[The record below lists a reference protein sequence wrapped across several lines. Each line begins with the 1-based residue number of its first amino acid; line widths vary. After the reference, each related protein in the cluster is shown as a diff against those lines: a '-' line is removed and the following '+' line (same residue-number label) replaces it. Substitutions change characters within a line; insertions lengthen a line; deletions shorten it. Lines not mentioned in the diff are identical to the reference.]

1 MNAFIDAWARFV
13 IAQRSA
19 IIGFAVLLIG
29 LTLVTGGVI
38 PFDNSTER
46 YFIPGDP
53 ALLDYESLYDNFG
66 DNEYLIVG
74 LEAAEGTDDV
84 FMPDTLSAL
93 SSLSD
98 FLDFHPYVTQLRSL
112 SNYQYIHADGD
123 DLRTDYLIDDID
135 ALASDADEIARIK
148 SILEEEEL
156 AVGTLITE
164 DFRHTRIAARLEYNG
179 DTSEIKVAVTQ
190 DLYQFIEE
198 ENLQSSEYNLRLS
211 GYPLIN
217 ERFETVSAEDTA
229 VLIPIMIVVMITI
242 LTISFRSLFATMFPW
257 LVIAGGLLL
266 LLELQYY
273 IGIPHT
279 TVDSAA
285 IPSTMII
292 IGIGISIHVML
303 EFFYACQK
311 GEAGK
316 EAAASTIRGIWLPAF
331 FTAITTSAG
340 FLALSVTRLLP
351 LREFALLGS
360 IGPILLFL
368 FALTVL
374 PAMLSFIKSLP
385 SSTDKVLQEGYLT
398 KITGKLPELTKRFRF
413 PILIAGVLTVL
424 FSIWSLPQVQIDTNY
439 VTLFR
444 PDNPVRQDILYFDDY
459 YKGTVTLDIVLDS
472 GEVDGVKDPAFLR
485 DAEEIQE
492 WLDER
497 GTLGPVNSLVDYL
510 KEINKALNGD
520 EDAYYR
526 LPETRQLA
534 AQLLLLYDSAGPN
547 EDLSDIIDFENQLTR
562 LVIPVVNMPAS
573 ELQQELADIESYMEE
588 NYSHLGF
595 TITGTMVLLTEQ
607 QIYTAEGMLLS
618 FLVAMAV
625 ITFFFIVL
633 FRSFKYGI
641 LSIIP
646 SVVPI
651 VLAAGIA
658 STMGILLDQSAV
670 VVFAMTMGLAVD
682 DAIHVM
688 SRYLTSKQS
697 GLSTDESIRCAM
709 NESGRAVLFT
719 SMVLIFGFGVLIF
732 GSFTTVINVGLFG
745 SIIMSLAL
753 IGDLIFLPAI
763 LYCVDSDADSTNIEN
778 ASLSGGAN

>member
-1 MNAFIDAWARFV
+1 MTAFIDAWARFV
-13 IAQRSA
+13 IAQRTA
-19 IIGFAVLLIG
+19 IIVSAVLLIAI
-29 LTLVTGGVI
+29 TMVTGGTI

-46 YFIPGDP
+46 YFIPNDP
-53 ALLDYESLYDNFG
+53 ALLDYDSLYDNFG

-84 FMPDTLSAL
+84 FMSETLSAL
-93 SSLSD
+93 SALSD

-112 SNYQYIHADGD
+112 SNYQYIHAEGD
-123 DLRTDYLIDDID
+123 DLSTDYLIEDIST
-135 ALASDADEIARIK
+135 LADQADEIARIK
-148 SILEEEEL
+148 SILLEEEL
-156 AVGTLITE
+156 AIGTLITE
-164 DFRHTRIAARLEYNG
+164 DFRHTRIAARLEYSG

-190 DLYQFIEE
+190 DLYRFIEE
-198 ENLQSSEYNLRLS
+198 ENLQSSEYRLRLS

-229 VLIPIMIVVMITI
+229 VLIPIMILVMVTI
-242 LTISFRSLFATMFPW
+242 LTISFRSIIATLFPW

-311 GEAGK
+311 GESGK
-316 EAAASTIRGIWLPAF
+316 QAAASTIRGIWLPAL

-351 LREFALLGS
+351 LKEFALLGS

-374 PAMLSFIKSLP
+374 PAMLSFIKKLP
-385 SSTDKVLQEGYLT
+385 TGTERILQGGYLT
-398 KITGKLPELTKRFRF
+398 KVTHKLPELTRRFRF
-413 PILIAGVLTVL
+413 PILIAGVLTIL
-424 FSIWSLPQVQIDTNY
+424 FSVWSLPRVQIDTNY

-444 PDNPVRQDILYFDDY
+444 PDSPVRQDIIYFDDI

-472 GEVDGVKDPAFLR
+472 GEVDGVKNPEFLR
-485 DAEEIQE
+485 DAEEIQN
-492 WLDER
+492 WLDQR

-520 EDAYYR
+520 DEAYYR

-562 LVIPVVNMPAS
+562 LVIPVINMPAS
-573 ELQQELADIESYMEE
+573 ELQQELAEIETYMQE

-595 TITGTMVLLTEQ
+595 TITGTMVLLTAQ

-618 FLVAMAV
+618 FLVAMTV
-625 ITFFFIVL
+625 ITFFFILL

-688 SRYLTSKQS
+688 SRYLTSKKS
-697 GLSTDESIRCAM
+697 GLSTEESIRCAM

-719 SMVLIFGFGVLIF
+719 SLVLIFGFGVLIF

-763 LYCVDSDADSTNIEN
+763 LHYVDGDADNQNMET
-778 ASLSGGAN
+778 ASLSSGTS

>member
-1 MNAFIDAWARFV
+1 MTAFIDAWARFV
-13 IAQRSA
+13 IARRTA
-19 IIGFAVLLIG
+19 IIVSAVLIIAI
-29 LTLVTGGVI
+29 TMVTGGTI

-46 YFIPGDP
+46 YFIPNDP
-53 ALLDYESLYDNFG
+53 ALLDYDSLYDNFG
-66 DNEYLIVG
+66 DNEYLIIG
-74 LEAAEGTDDV
+74 LEATESSDDI
-84 FMPDTLSAL
+84 FMPETLSAL
-93 SSLSD
+93 SALSD

-112 SNYQYIHADGD
+112 SNYQYIHAEGD
-123 DLRTDYLIDDID
+123 DLRTDYLIEDIST
-135 ALASDADEIARIK
+135 LADQADEIARVK
-148 SILEEEEL
+148 SILSEEDL

-164 DFRHTRIAARLEYNG
+164 DFRHTRIAARLEYSG

-190 DLYQFIEE
+190 DLYRFIEE
-198 ENLQSSEYNLRLS
+198 ENLQSSEYRLHLS

-229 VLIPIMIVVMITI
+229 VLIPVMILVMITI
-242 LTISFRSLFATMFPW
+242 LTISFRSVLATLFPW
-257 LVIAGGLLL
+257 LVIAAGLLL

-311 GEAGK
+311 GESGK
-316 EAAASTIRGIWLPAF
+316 QAAETTIRGIWLPAL
-331 FTAITTSAG
+331 FTAVTTSAG

-351 LREFALLGS
+351 LKEFALLGS

-374 PAMLSFIKSLP
+374 PAMLSFIKKLP
-385 SSTDKVLQEGYLT
+385 AGTERILQSGYLT
-398 KITGKLPELTKRFRF
+398 KITGRLPELTRRFRF
-413 PILIAGVLTVL
+413 PILIAGVLTIL

-444 PDNPVRQDILYFDDY
+444 PDSPVRQDIIYFDDI

-472 GEVDGVKDPAFLR
+472 GETDGVKDPEFLR
-485 DAEEIQE
+485 DAEEIQI

-520 EDAYYR
+520 DEAYYR

-547 EDLSDIIDFENQLTR
+547 EDLSDIIDFENRLTR
-562 LVIPVVNMPAS
+562 LVIPVINMPAS
-573 ELQQELADIESYMEE
+573 ELQQELAEIETYMQE

-595 TITGTMVLLTEQ
+595 TITGTMVLLTAQ

-625 ITFFFIVL
+625 ITFFFILL

-697 GLSTDESIRCAM
+697 GLSTEESIRCAM

-719 SMVLIFGFGVLIF
+719 SLVLIFGFGVLIF

-763 LYCVDSDADSTNIEN
+763 LHYVDGDADNQNMET
-778 ASLSGGAN
+778 ASLSTGTS